1 MSEGF
6 QAFRSAACWRCFS
19 AWRARASRLRQKRIS
34 ARAFCAE
41 SPQPLTLACEA
52 EKREST
58 GESRMSSNILSS
70 DVWGRDEI
78 ALACMHVDPSL
89 PSVASVALCR
99 PCPNG
104 VAARSLSIDGPVRLV
119 PFTPFTPRQSEA
131 RRSEGKG
138 TGGPSLGVCGFTR
151 LGRKSYSQAEKI
163 VILIANPGIRTC
175 RN

>member
-1 MSEGF
+1 VSQSGLSEGF

-52 EKREST
+52 EKREPK
-58 GESRMSSNILSS
+58 GEKHMSNNILSS
-70 DVWGRDEI
+70 DLWGRDEI
-78 ALACMHVDPSL
+78 ASACMHADPSL

-104 VAARSLSIDGPVRLV
+104 VAARSLSIDGLARLV
-119 PFTPFTPRQSEA
+119 PFTPFTPRQSEG
-131 RRSEGKG
+131 RRSEGRKAEG
-138 TGGPSLGVCGFTR
+138 RSFCAGGFIR
-151 LGRKSYSQAEKI
+151 LGGKI
-163 VILIANPGIRTC
+163 VQSGEKNR
-175 RN
+175 